1 MAATLPLSPVP
12 IRAGRFAQGLLSLFL
27 GTGFT
32 LAIFLGIAHYEK
44 SGSSPPLSEMDDLR
58 AVVIPLE
65 PPPPPPITPPELEI
79 PVAVSTGFEAAASES
94 PVRITLNPPNMDALL
109 ARSPVA
115 PPAVIQVG
123 QLYSEF
129 KPRMDLTAS
138 GSHIY
143 QMRDVDQVPQ
153 VLYQVT
159 PKIPSRIR
167 SNAES
172 LRVVLLAVVDADG
185 AIHDIRVATSS
196 GNPEFDAIIVDNI
209 QEWTFA
215 PAVRKGKKVRCLV
228 QEKVIISWVPGSP
241 FTS

>member
-1 MAATLPLSPVP
+1 MAATLPLSPAA
-12 IRAGRFAQGLLSLFL
+12 IRTGRFVQGLLSLFL
-27 GTGFT
+27 GTAFT
-32 LAIFLGIAHYEK
+32 LAIFLGIARYEK
-44 SGSSPPLSEMDDLR
+44 SDSSHPLPEMDDLR
-58 AVVIPLE
+58 AVVVPLE
-65 PPPPPPITPPELEI
+65 PPPPPPLTPPEPEI
-79 PVAVSTGFEAAASES
+79 PVAVSTGFEAVASES
-94 PVRITLNPPNMDALL
+94 PVKITLNPPNMDALL

-153 VLYQVT
+153 VLYQAT
-159 PKIPSRIR
+159 PNIPRRIR
-167 SNAES
+167 NDAES
-172 LRVVLLAVVDADG
+172 LRVILLAVVDADG

-196 GNPEFDAIIVDNI
+196 GNREFDAIIVDSI

-215 PAVRKGKKVRCLV
+215 PAVRKGKKVRCLI
-228 QEKVIISWVPGSP
+228 QEKVIINWTPGSK